1 MNNPPDV
8 DSTKAADSLLTRA
21 QNALELLRSLQ
32 LEHLAEMGVSDVSD
46 LTTLPLQWHIGMR
59 PEELHEQLRANAQ
72 QIASDSAAVIPG
84 RVYCYHCRRAD
95 CEHSIQADVGQVFA
109 GYGDTGRPKWEEL
122 FNFLTNAG
130 DDRIDLLFE
139 KPPRLLAKVIGRKR
153 LIAEQL
159 VAFGRGHMTY
169 YIIGQ
174 VVAGYLRIGQARTA
188 LTVQIVEDRNH
199 RLFTQVISPSVVV
212 EALAD
217 APEQTGSTFF
227 RVFDALREIDRQV
240 TAIATEWLSAG
251 GRQERLE
258 VKEKIFGYLRHL
270 AHSIERKGR
279 QSRRRTSHAEL
290 RSRQQRPVHKAFDD
304 VQAARPEDFFRDSRT
319 DSIVIAGKNGRS
331 HVYNEQGRHITSL
344 CLLRDEFQRRLN
356 RRRYVPLPGEIV
368 KKFLAAV
375 NAAQTN
381 E

>member
-1 MNNPPDV
+1 MDNSPDTN
-8 DSTKAADSLLTRA
+8 STTAPDSLAARA
-21 QNALELLRSLQ
+21 QNALELLHSLQ
-32 LEHLAEMGVSDVSD
+32 FEYLAEMGVADVSD
-46 LTTLPLQWHIGMR
+46 LPPLALQWHIGMR

-95 CEHSIQADVGQVFA
+95 CEHSTQAGVGLVFA

-122 FNFLTNAG
+122 FNFLTNVG

-174 VVAGYLRIGQARTA
+174 VVAGYLRIGHARTA
-188 LTVQIVEDRNH
+188 LTVQIVEDREH
-199 RLFTQVISPSVVV
+199 RLFTQVMAPSVVV

-217 APEQTGSTFF
+217 APEHTGSTFF
-227 RVFDALREIDRQV
+227 RVFDALREIDHQV
-240 TAIATEWLSAG
+240 TAVATAWQSAG

-258 VKEKIFGYLRHL
+258 VREKIFGYLRHL

-279 QSRRRTSHAEL
+279 QSRRRTPHAEL

-319 DSIVIAGKNGRS
+319 DSIVVTGKNGRS
-331 HVYNEQGRHITSL
+331 HVYNERGRHITSL
-344 CLLRDEFQRRLN
+344 CLLRDEFQKRRN
-356 RRRYVPLPGEIV
+356 RRRYVPLPGETIKQFV
-368 KKFLAAV
+368 AAV
-375 NAAQTN
+375 NAAQPDK
-381 E
+381 